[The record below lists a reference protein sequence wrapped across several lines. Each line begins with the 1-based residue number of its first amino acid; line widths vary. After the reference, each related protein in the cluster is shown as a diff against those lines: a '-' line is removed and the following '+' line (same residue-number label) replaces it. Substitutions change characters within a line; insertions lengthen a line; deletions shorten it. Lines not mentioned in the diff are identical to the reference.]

1 MLTGLVC
8 IACGRSYAPGDVQT
22 CTVCGIEGILD
33 ARYDYDAA
41 RAHLTPGALAGRGP
55 DMWRYLELLPV
66 PEGARRPDLQV
77 GWTAIREVPRLAA
90 AVGVRRLFVKDE
102 GRNPTSSFKDR
113 ASAVGVAKAL
123 EFGYHAIACA
133 STGNA
138 ASSVAGMAAAVGL
151 PAFIFVPERAPE
163 PKVAQLLMFGATV
176 FRVRGT
182 YEQAFD
188 LCRAACERYR
198 WYNRNSGT
206 NPYLVEGKK
215 TAGLEIAEQ
224 FTEGG
229 ALEGALPDWVSVS
242 VGDGCTIG
250 GVTKGLH
257 EFKRLGFARV
267 MPRMLGVQ
275 AAGASAIVRA
285 FEAKAD
291 VVPGGAE
298 TVADSIAVGTPR
310 NWRRAL
316 AWVRAS
322 RGAMISVPD
331 GAILDAMRETAR
343 LAAVFA
349 EPAGAASVAGLRAAV
364 AAGIVAPDATALAV
378 ITGNGLKDI
387 RAAIEA
393 AGRPHDVRPDL
404 TAVADVLE
412 RVS

>member
-1 MLTGLVC
+1 MITRLVC
-8 IACGRSYAPGDVQT
+8 IACGRSYAPGDHQT
-22 CTVCGIEGILD
+22 CGVCGLGGILD

-41 RAHLTPGALAGRGP
+41 KAVLTADALAARSA
-55 DMWRYLELLPV
+55 DMWRYRELLPV
-66 PEGARRPDLQV
+66 PEGIRRPDVQV
-77 GWTAIREVPRLAA
+77 GWTPVHEAPRLAA
-90 AVGVRRLFVKDE
+90 AVGVRRLFLKDE

-123 EFGYHAIACA
+123 EFGYQAIACA

-138 ASSVAGMAAAVGL
+138 ASSLAGMAASLGL
-151 PAFIFVPERAPE
+151 PAYIFVPERAPE
-163 PKVAQLLMFGATV
+163 PKIAQLLMFGATV
-176 FRVRGT
+176 FRVRGS

-188 LCRAACERYR
+188 LCRAACERFR

-224 FTEGG
+224 FSQGRM
-229 ALEGALPDWVSVS
+229 LDGALPDWVAVS

-250 GVTKGLH
+250 GIAKGLH
-257 EFKRLGFARV
+257 EFKRLGLARV

-275 AAGASAIVRA
+275 AAGANPIVRA

-291 VVPGGAE
+291 VVPSAAA

-322 RGAMISVPD
+322 QGAMIDVPD
-331 GAILDAMRETAR
+331 EAILEAMRTTAR
-343 LAAVFA
+343 LGAVFA
-349 EPAGAASVAGLRAAV
+349 EPAGAAAVAGLRAAV
-364 AAGIVAPDATALAV
+364 AAGLVPPDATAVAV

-387 RAAIEA
+387 RTATSA
-393 AGRPHDVRPDL
+393 AGQPHDVRPDL
-404 TAVADVLE
+404 AAVAEIVE
-412 RVS
+412 R